1 VLPFEL
7 IDIVPTRAVHKPY
20 RPPQLPLYVEPLPD
34 EALLSWLLRLATR
47 LRVSIHA
54 LSSYSFGVDD
64 RGGHTRWWLRPHPW
78 LLAKISERTGVAVT
92 RLRKM
97 TLSGTQPV
105 YRDDEAS
112 GRFCGR
118 RYEVLPPDRRM
129 FRFAVCG
136 ACIEEDERPYLRSS
150 WLIGWTGVCTTH
162 NVQLIE
168 RCEHCKAGLRVDR
181 WATVAVFA
189 PGRCIRCGEEIR
201 VFAEVPADPSASALQ
216 QMMLSGKCDGYMEI
230 PGLPKLMWRDFVALA
245 DILIS
250 GVWKWTTTDE
260 HTQIIDLYTESLG
273 DDPHGRNVHGS
284 RHDSLRFLGWL
295 LSGWPHGVGPQ
306 VAREMLRRWLFG
318 EREFASFHLSSEW
331 AGKGGTETYA
341 IGPEVRTRIQELH
354 AALVRADPEEPNAMR
369 LMIETRRSAWLI
381 G

>member
-7 IDIVPTRAVHKPY
+7 LDIAPTRAVHKPY

-129 FRFAVCG
+129 FRFAVCC

-150 WLIGWTGVCTTH
+150 WLIGWTGVCATH

-189 PGRCIRCGEEIR
+189 PGRCIRCGEEIHD
-201 VFAEVPADPSASALQ
+201 FADVPADPSASALQ

-230 PGLPKLMWRDFVALA
+230 PGLPKLMWRDFVATRCGT
-245 DILIS
+245 S
-250 GVWKWTTTDE
+250 GCPGDASPMAVRRAGIRLVPPFVGMGWKGW
-260 HTQIIDLYTESLG
+260 
-273 DDPHGRNVHGS
+273 HGNV
-284 RHDSLRFLGWL
+284 RYW
-295 LSGWPHGVGPQ
+295 SGG
-306 VAREMLRRWLFG
+306 
-318 EREFASFHLSSEW
+318 
-331 AGKGGTETYA
+331 
-341 IGPEVRTRIQELH
+341 
-354 AALVRADPEEPNAMR
+354 PNADSGTSYR
-369 LMIETRRSAWLI
+369 ASTLQS
-381 G
+381 